1 MFLDPDT
8 QEPIDPL
15 LWHSLPDESVRFVH
29 RYKIGSLI
37 ATLYRNPPSRSE
49 ESLVA
54 IPYSL
59 VVRREGRTILV
70 ISLEMEDLR
79 ALALRFGCSVR
90 ELQIEY
96 HTKGNWG
103 PLVAYLYTKEKR
115 EYLGPFIGEL
125 SFANAVSYLLEE
137 ALDTFD
143 MVDDPLL
150 LEGEDEGAGEVE

>member
-15 LWHSLPDESVRFVH
+15 IWHSLPDESTRPMQQWRF
-29 RYKIGSLI
+29 GSLI
-37 ATLYRNPPSRSE
+37 GTIYKNPPSRSE

-59 VVRREGRTILV
+59 AVRRQEKTILV

-79 ALALRFGCSVR
+79 ALAQRFGCSVR
-90 ELQIEY
+90 ELQLEY

-115 EYLGPFIGEL
+115 EYLGPFMGEL
-125 SFANAVSYLLEE
+125 TFANAVSYLLEE

-143 MVDDPLL
+143 MIEDPLL
-150 LEGEDEGAGEVE
+150 LEGEDERAGEMQ